1 MSNVYVSY
9 CNLRIVAFF
18 KYKRC
23 SSHVNTRR
31 VLCIEQALL
40 AICAHDVS
48 FYVSLVC
55 FFFINLD
62 WNRVGG
68 VMVSVLASTDFG
80 WSWVRARSDQTKDYT
95 IGICCFSAK
104 HAAKSKYWL
113 PRNQN
118 NVYEWGD
125 MSIRGLLFQWASTIK
140 IQLNIRVL
148 V

>member
-55 FFFINLD
+55 FFLSISIGTASMVLWLACSPRRTSVDRGFEPDRTKPRTIPLAFVASPLSTQQRANIGCLGI
-62 WNRVGG
+62 RIMCTSG
-68 VMVSVLASTDFG
+68 VTCLSVD
-80 WSWVRARSDQTKDYT
+80 
-95 IGICCFSAK
+95 CCFSELA
-104 HAAKSKYWL
+104 L
-113 PRNQN
+113 
-118 NVYEWGD
+118 
-125 MSIRGLLFQWASTIK
+125 
-140 IQLNIRVL
+140 
-148 V
+148 